1 MTDAWDAASRGG
13 TGGEAPVRPLV
24 TVITPTIEGR
34 FDLLHEAMDSVRR
47 QTLAGVEHA
56 ILLDTHNDGPAR
68 LRNAML
74 DACHTPYVA
83 FLDDDDLFDP
93 DHLESL
99 LRALEEDDA
108 SVAYS
113 YCRVEP
119 AGALVVPRPSDS
131 RQVWRL
137 MNAGRNVIP
146 VTVLAKRSAI
156 LAGQGFWAAD
166 RYEDYSLWMRL
177 KTLGHSFAR
186 LERETWTYRISPTGR
201 THS

>member
-1 MTDAWDAASRGG
+1 MTDAWDASARGG
-13 TGGEAPVRPLV
+13 TGGEAAFAPVV
-24 TVITPTIEGR
+24 TVITPTIDGR
-34 FDLLHEAMDSVRR
+34 FDVLHEAMESVRR
-47 QTLAGVEHA
+47 QTLVGVQHS
-56 ILLDTHNDGPAR
+56 ILQDTHGDGPAR

-74 DACHTPYVA
+74 DSCETQYVA
-83 FLDDDDLFDP
+83 FLDDDDLLDP

-99 LRALEEDDA
+99 LAVLEREEA

-113 YCRVEP
+113 FCRVEP
-119 AGALVVPRPSDS
+119 AGAIVVPRPSDS